1 MQKTRLLI
9 LGYSSFLKRRVI
21 PAIKKIKQIKYSICS
36 KSSKINLKEKVLF
49 NDYDKA
55 LAKTNST
62 IVYITLINSLH
73 FKYAKKALE
82 KGFNVIV
89 DKPIT
94 TSLNETKQLLT
105 IAKKKKLLLAEATV
119 YNYHK
124 VFEKMIKLCGGI
136 NNILHVQANFNLL
149 YKKKVKE
156 IAKIKADCAQDMGPY
171 AASIIRLF
179 LNNNIEDIIVFKNYF
194 KDKRVV
200 KDFYITAKSNN
211 CTFFGNFSSNS
222 AAYMNQIIFFTKKKI
237 ISSPNKIFSLPTN
250 KNLSIFVLESDKI
263 NKIKVG
269 RDDCIKNFFNTVLHA
284 FNRKNFNY
292 FYNNILID
300 AKIRKEIG

>member
-94 TSLNETKQLLT
+94 TSLNETKKLLT
-105 IAKKKKLLLAEATV
+105 IAKKKKLLLD
-119 YNYHK
+119 
-124 VFEKMIKLCGGI
+124 
-136 NNILHVQANFNLL
+136 LL
-149 YKKKVKE
+149 
-156 IAKIKADCAQDMGPY
+156 QLG
-171 AASIIRLF
+171 
-179 LNNNIEDIIVFKNYF
+179 
-194 KDKRVV
+194 
-200 KDFYITAKSNN
+200 KSLEE
-211 CTFFGNFSSNS
+211 S
-222 AAYMNQIIFFTKKKI
+222 
-237 ISSPNKIFSLPTN
+237 
-250 KNLSIFVLESDKI
+250 KNLTEVNFGDNTQEKIMELVQLEMEENQK
-263 NKIKVG
+263 
-269 RDDCIKNFFNTVLHA
+269 
-284 FNRKNFNY
+284 
-292 FYNNILID
+292 
-300 AKIRKEIG
+300 